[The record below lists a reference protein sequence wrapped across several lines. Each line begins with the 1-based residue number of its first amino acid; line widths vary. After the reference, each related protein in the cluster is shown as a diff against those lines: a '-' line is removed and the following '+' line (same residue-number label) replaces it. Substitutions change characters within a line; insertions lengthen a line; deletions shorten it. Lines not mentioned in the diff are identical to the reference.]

1 MTPQSYPTAAP
12 FPESWNGKE
21 AWRTVWAARRRPRW
35 WLHGFLFASTL
46 VTTTAV
52 GGTLAYNFRH
62 DLPAIDLDRSLAS
75 FGHWR
80 DLNFW
85 LDGLPFSL
93 TLLSIL
99 LAHELGHYFA
109 CLYYRLDASPPYFLP
124 SPTLIGTFGAFIR
137 IRSPIYSR
145 RVLFDVGVAGPIAG
159 FVFLLPA
166 LAIGLAYSRVAPG
179 IALRGDLIFGTPP
192 ILRLFEWL
200 IFPGVPSS
208 DISLHPVAR
217 AAWVGVFA
225 TALNLLPI
233 GQLDGGHILYAFVG
247 DKHRVLSRLFVAA
260 LVPLGLLYWP
270 WLLWAAILFF
280 FGLRHP
286 LIYDASELGAA
297 RKKLGAVAL
306 AIFALCFMVAPIQTA
321 G

>member
-1 MTPQSYPTAAP
+1 MTPHGLPTSSALPA
-12 FPESWNGKE
+12 SWNGKE
-21 AWRTVWAARRRPRW
+21 AWRAAASASRPRW
-35 WLHGFLFASTL
+35 WLHILLFAATL

-62 DLPAIDLDRSLAS
+62 DLPAIDLTRSLGS
-75 FGHWR
+75 FAHWR
-80 DLNFW
+80 ELNFW

-93 TLLSIL
+93 TLLTIL

-145 RVLFDVGVAGPIAG
+145 RVLFDVGIAGPVAG
-159 FVFLLPA
+159 FLFLLPA
-166 LAIGLAYSRVAPG
+166 LAIGLAYSRVVPG
-179 IALRGDLIFGTPP
+179 IASRGDLIFGTPP
-192 ILRLFEWL
+192 IVRLLESL
-200 IFPGVPSS
+200 IFPGVPSA

-247 DKHRVLSRLFVAA
+247 DKHRALSRLFVAA
-260 LVPLGLLYWP
+260 LVPLGFFYWP

-286 LIYDASELGAA
+286 LIYDAGELGAA
-297 RKKLGAVAL
+297 RKKLGALAL
-306 AIFALCFMVAPIQTA
+306 AIFALCFMVAPIQTPN
-321 G
+321 